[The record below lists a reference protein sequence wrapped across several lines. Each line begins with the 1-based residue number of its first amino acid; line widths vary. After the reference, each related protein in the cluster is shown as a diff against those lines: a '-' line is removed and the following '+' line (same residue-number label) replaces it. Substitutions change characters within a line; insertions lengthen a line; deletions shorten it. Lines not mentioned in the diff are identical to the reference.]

1 MSQTQTI
8 TVPDIGDAK
17 GVSLIEIN
25 VAVGDTV
32 SVDDPLVTLEGDKAT
47 MEVPALVAGT
57 IESISCKV
65 GDEVSEGDAL
75 MTMTVAAGSKPESTS
90 MPETK
95 EELSKQ
101 EAPQKMEE
109 APKSATPKEVAPA
122 PVKLAASSKVYAS
135 PSVRRLAA
143 ELGIVLESVQA
154 TGDKGRTTRD
164 DLHNFIKQQMQGG
177 GSGFTMPSV
186 PVVDFSQ
193 FGETESLPMNK
204 IKKLTG
210 AHVHASWINV
220 PHVTQFDEADITDMD
235 AFRQSKKDEAAK
247 LGIKLTPIVF
257 VMKAVVAAL
266 KAFPHFNA
274 SLAPSGDAIIL
285 KRYYHIGVA
294 VDTPNGLVVP
304 VIRDVDQKGL
314 YDLSKELIAISEKAR
329 TKGLSPTD
337 MQGGCFTI
345 SSLGGIGGTAFTPIV
360 NVPEVAI
367 LGLSKAQIKP
377 VFSEGE
383 FKPRLMMPM
392 SLSYDHRVIDG
403 ADGARFTATLA
414 KHLSNINNLLL

>member
-1 MSQTQTI
+1 MSETQTI

-25 VAVGDTV
+25 VAVGDSV

-47 MEVPALVAGT
+47 MEVPATVAGT

-75 MTMTVAAGSKPESTS
+75 MTMTVEAGSAPESPSKPEA
-90 MPETK
+90 K
-95 EELSKQ
+95 E
-101 EAPQKMEE
+101 EAPQKKEE
-109 APKSATPKEVAPA
+109 APKVAEEKAVAAPPA
-122 PVKLAASSKVYAS
+122 KAASSSPIYAS

-143 ELGIVLESVQA
+143 ELGVALESVQG
-154 TGDKGRTTRD
+154 TGDKGRITRD

-177 GSGFTMPSV
+177 GGGFAMPSV

-210 AHVHASWINV
+210 AHVHASWVNV

-235 AFRQSKKDEAAK
+235 AFRKSKKEEAAK

-314 YDLSKELIAISEKAR
+314 YDLSKELVAISEKAR

-383 FKPRLMMPM
+383 FKPRLVMPM

-403 ADGARFTATLA
+403 ADGARFTGTLA